1 MNAATIAWIVVGALA
16 VLFALGMIIKM
27 MPELRRY
34 LRMKRM

>member
-1 MNAATIAWIVVGALA
+1 MSRIGKMLLVAVPVVLIGA
-16 VLFALGMIIKM
+16 VLFDE